1 MTKENYFSPKMVNK
15 TESELREYIEN
26 KSQFQEAAV
35 LAAIWEL
42 EKRGQGG
49 DDTQTAEKQIEE
61 IKVKKQEQVETIKKE
76 NNYTDD
82 PNAPRLFPKWSIW
95 VFSVLFAP
103 IFGGVLMVMNFNET
117 KQKKDIG
124 LVLGFSIIFSAIV
137 IYLVNFIRE
146 TMDTTYNLTYLLN
159 LVGALVLDQYFWNVR
174 LGKDLKYRKR
184 PVLIAFII
192 GAAIAGLMIW
202 AAITSGEI

>member
-61 IKVKKQEQVETIKKE
+61 IKVNKQEQVETIKKE

-95 VFSVLFAP
+95 VFSVLFAR
-103 IFGGVLMVMNFNET
+103 FLEE
-117 KQKKDIG
+117 
-124 LVLGFSIIFSAIV
+124 A
-137 IYLVNFIRE
+137 
-146 TMDTTYNLTYLLN
+146 
-159 LVGALVLDQYFWNVR
+159 
-174 LGKDLKYRKR
+174 
-184 PVLIAFII
+184 
-192 GAAIAGLMIW
+192 
-202 AAITSGEI
+202 